1 MKKFRPILGI
11 SLLVQS
17 ITFFVL
23 YLVNVEKKKNLA
35 KAFAAFAAIGGVSGA
50 VLLYAEYKERKM
62 LKDFDAEE
70 YYDDFDEFLDDLD
83 DIDVSEDDI
92 ACSFENTEE

>member
-1 MKKFRPILGI
+1 MFKKSKLTFAA
-11 SLLVQS
+11 SLIVQS

-50 VLLYAEYKERKM
+50 V
-62 LKDFDAEE
+62 
-70 YYDDFDEFLDDLD
+70 FLPHPHKSTRMQSALR
-83 DIDVSEDDI
+83 IL
-92 ACSFENTEE
+92 